1 MGPGLPTEAPVF
13 HFQAFLVRGMGFFS
27 RKKTDM
33 AGSTRIIIGLGNP
46 GARYEGTRHNIGFEV
61 VETIAGRIGA
71 TWKTKG
77 QSQIAEGRWRGR
89 KLLLAAPET
98 YMNRSGLA
106 VEELLRKHRATPQDI
121 LVVVDDI
128 HLDTGVIRIR
138 QKGGTGGHNGLDDI
152 IDWLDTNNFPRMR
165 IGVGS
170 DFGQGQQAD
179 YVLAPFSDEQR
190 VLIDP
195 AIERARDAALT
206 FVTDGIVTAMNRFN
220 G

>member
-1 MGPGLPTEAPVF
+1 
-13 HFQAFLVRGMGFFS
+13 MGFFR
-27 RKKTDM
+27 RKNEGM
-33 AGSTRIIIGLGNP
+33 AGSIRIIIGLGNP
-46 GARYEGTRHNIGFEV
+46 GATYEGTRHNIGFEV
-61 VETIAGRIGA
+61 VETIAGHIGA

-77 QSQIAEGRWRGR
+77 QSKIAEGRWRGR

-106 VEELLRKHRATPQDI
+106 VEELIRKHRVTPQDI
-121 LVVVDDI
+121 LVIVDDI

-138 QKGGTGGHNGLDDI
+138 QRGGTGGHNGLDDI
-152 IDWLDTNNFPRMR
+152 IDWLDTNAFPRMR
-165 IGVGS
+165 IGVGN
-170 DFGQGQQAD
+170 DFGQGRQAE
-179 YVLAPFSDEQR
+179 YVLEPFTVEQR
-190 VLIDP
+190 TLIEP

>member
-1 MGPGLPTEAPVF
+1 
-13 HFQAFLVRGMGFFS
+13 MGFFR
-27 RKKTDM
+27 RKNEGM
-33 AGSTRIIIGLGNP
+33 AGSIRIIIGLGNP
-46 GARYEGTRHNIGFEV
+46 GATYEGTRHNIGFEV
-61 VETIAGRIGA
+61 VETIAGHVGA

-77 QSQIAEGRWRGR
+77 QSQIAEDRWRGR

-106 VEELLRKHRATPQDI
+106 VEELIRKHRVTPQDI
-121 LVVVDDI
+121 LVIVDDI

-152 IDWLDTNNFPRMR
+152 IDWLDTDAFPRMR
-165 IGVGS
+165 IGVGN
-170 DFGQGQQAD
+170 DFGQGRQAE
-179 YVLAPFSDEQR
+179 YVLEPFTAEQR
-190 VLIDP
+190 TLIEP
-195 AIERARDAALT
+195 AIERTRDAALT

>member
-1 MGPGLPTEAPVF
+1 MGL
-13 HFQAFLVRGMGFFS
+13 FF
-27 RKKTDM
+27 RKKDRM
-33 AGSTRIIIGLGNP
+33 AASNRIIIGLGNP
-46 GARYEGTRHNIGFEV
+46 GSKYDGTRHNIGFEV

-77 QSQIAEGRWRGR
+77 QSRIADGRWRGR

-106 VEELLRKHRATPQDI
+106 VEELLRRNRVEPQDI
-121 LVVVDDI
+121 LVIVDDI

-152 IDWLDTNNFPRMR
+152 IDWLDTNDFPRMR
-165 IGVGS
+165 IGVGN
-170 DFGQGQQAD
+170 DFGQGRQAE
-179 YVLAPFSDEQR
+179 YVLEKFSDDER
-190 VLIDP
+190 TVIEP
-195 AIERARDAALT
+195 AIEKARDAALT
-206 FVTDGIVTAMNRFN
+206 FVTDGIVTAMNRYN

>member
-1 MGPGLPTEAPVF
+1 
-13 HFQAFLVRGMGFFS
+13 MGFFR
-27 RKKTDM
+27 RKNEGM
-33 AGSTRIIIGLGNP
+33 AGSIRIIIGLGNP
-46 GARYEGTRHNIGFEV
+46 GATYEGTRHNIGFEV
-61 VETIAGRIGA
+61 VETIAGHIGA

-77 QSQIAEGRWRGR
+77 QSKIAEGRWRGR

-106 VEELLRKHRATPQDI
+106 VEELIRKYRVTPQDI
-121 LVVVDDI
+121 LVIVDDI

-152 IDWLDTNNFPRMR
+152 IDWLDTNAFPRMR
-165 IGVGS
+165 IGVGN
-170 DFGQGQQAD
+170 DFGQGRQAE
-179 YVLAPFSDEQR
+179 YVLEPFTAEQR
-190 VLIDP
+190 TLIES

>member
-1 MGPGLPTEAPVF
+1 MGL
-13 HFQAFLVRGMGFFS
+13 FS
-27 RKKTDM
+27 RKKDRM
-33 AGSTRIIIGLGNP
+33 AGSIRIIIGLGNP
-46 GARYEGTRHNIGFEV
+46 GSKYEGTRHNIGFEV

-77 QSQIAEGRWRGR
+77 QSQIADGRWRGR

-106 VEELLRKHRATPQDI
+106 VEELLRRHRVEPQDI
-121 LVVVDDI
+121 LVIVDDI

-152 IDWLDTNNFPRMR
+152 IDWLDTNDFPRMR
-165 IGVGS
+165 IGVGN
-170 DFGQGQQAD
+170 DFGQGRQAE
-179 YVLAPFSDEQR
+179 YVLEKFSSDER
-190 VLIDP
+190 TVIEP
-195 AIERARDAALT
+195 AIEKARDAALT
-206 FVTDGIVTAMNRFN
+206 FVTDGIVTAMNRYN

>member
-1 MGPGLPTEAPVF
+1 
-13 HFQAFLVRGMGFFS
+13 MGFFR
-27 RKKTDM
+27 RKNEGM
-33 AGSTRIIIGLGNP
+33 AGSIRIIIGLGNP
-46 GARYEGTRHNIGFEV
+46 GATYEGTRHNIGFEV
-61 VETIAGRIGA
+61 VETIAGHVGA

-77 QSQIAEGRWRGR
+77 QSQIAEDRWRGR

-98 YMNRSGLA
+98 YMNRSGLV
-106 VEELLRKHRATPQDI
+106 VEELIRKHRVTPQDI
-121 LVVVDDI
+121 LVIVDDI

-152 IDWLDTNNFPRMR
+152 IDWLDTDAFPRMR
-165 IGVGS
+165 IGVGN
-170 DFGQGQQAD
+170 DFGQGRQAE
-179 YVLAPFSDEQR
+179 YVLEPFTAEQR
-190 VLIDP
+190 TLIEP

>member
-1 MGPGLPTEAPVF
+1 
-13 HFQAFLVRGMGFFS
+13 MGFFR
-27 RKKTDM
+27 RKNEGM
-33 AGSTRIIIGLGNP
+33 AGSIRIIIGLGNP
-46 GARYEGTRHNIGFEV
+46 GATYEGTRHNIGFEV
-61 VETIAGRIGA
+61 VETIAGHIGA

-77 QSQIAEGRWRGR
+77 QSKIAEGRWRGR

-106 VEELLRKHRATPQDI
+106 VEELIRKYRVTPQDI
-121 LVVVDDI
+121 LVIVDDI

-152 IDWLDTNNFPRMR
+152 IDWLDTNAFPRMR
-165 IGVGS
+165 IGVGN
-170 DFGQGQQAD
+170 DFGQGRQAE
-179 YVLAPFSDEQR
+179 YVLEPFKAEQR
-190 VLIDP
+190 TLIEP

>member
-1 MGPGLPTEAPVF
+1 
-13 HFQAFLVRGMGFFS
+13 MGFFR
-27 RKKTDM
+27 RKNECM
-33 AGSTRIIIGLGNP
+33 AGSIRIIIGLGNP
-46 GARYEGTRHNIGFEV
+46 GATYEGTRHNIGFEV
-61 VETIAGRIGA
+61 VETIAGHVGA

-77 QSQIAEGRWRGR
+77 QSQIAEDRWRGR

-106 VEELLRKHRATPQDI
+106 VEELIRKHRVTPQDI
-121 LVVVDDI
+121 LVIVADI

-152 IDWLDTNNFPRMR
+152 IDWLDTDAFPRMR
-165 IGVGS
+165 IGVGN
-170 DFGQGQQAD
+170 DFGQGRQAE
-179 YVLAPFSDEQR
+179 YVLEPFTAEQR
-190 VLIDP
+190 TLIEP